1 MLELDDWY
9 ASESVQPKSAAAVTH
24 SLLSVM
30 GCVHVPDPR
39 RKYPPEAASQPGDSG
54 GEWGGRGGRMG
65 GDGGDGGDGA
75 DGGWKAQTHCRVD
88 EHEYVLVGGYRL
100 SVSLEY
106 EDTLKTQ
113 PGAS

>member
-54 GEWGGRGGRMG
+54 GE
-65 GDGGDGGDGA
+65 
-75 DGGWKAQTHCRVD
+75 
-88 EHEYVLVGGYRL
+88 
-100 SVSLEY
+100 
-106 EDTLKTQ
+106 
-113 PGAS
+113 